1 MKRKDTDK
9 FLLEADR
16 ARVRKEVEAVAHKII
31 EGLNQRIEDLER
43 TVAGYQVK
51 ENEFRKAN
59 LALKERLIE
68 LGVDYRELI

>member
-1 MKRKDTDK
+1 MKQMEVDR
-9 FLLEADR
+9 LIADHR
-16 ARVRKEVEAVAHKII
+16 AKVRAEVEELAHKII
-31 EGLNQRIEDLER
+31 RSLEDRIKDLER

-51 ENEFRKAN
+51 EDELRKAN

>member
-1 MKRKDTDK
+1 MKQKGDGYLVDYNEPAWK
-9 FLLEADR
+9 LA
-16 ARVRKEVEAVAHKII
+16 AHERIK
-31 EGLNQRIEDLER
+31 GLNKRIDDLER

-51 ENEFRKAN
+51 ENELRKAN